1 VKEYYDVRA
10 PEYDDWWHQRNVYE
24 GRHTAR
30 WFTERDTVLAKVAAL
45 APLHTLD
52 VACGTGFVTRLLQG
66 EVIGL
71 DQSEAMLGVALKQA
85 PNAAYVQ
92 GDALSLPF
100 GDGAFERLFTSHFY
114 GHLEQP
120 ERERFLAEARRVADE
135 LVILDAALHEG
146 EPRDEWQE
154 RELLD
159 GSRWQVFKRFFTG
172 DGLLAELGGGEVLHE
187 GTWFVLVRA

>member
-1 VKEYYDVRA
+1 VKEYYDVRV
-10 PEYDDWWHQRNVYE
+10 PEYDDWWHQRNLHA
-24 GRHTAR
+24 GRHSAD
-30 WFTERDTVLAKVAAL
+30 WFVDRDAVLAKVEAL
-45 APLHTLD
+45 PPRHTLD

-71 DQSEAMLGVALKQA
+71 DQSEGMLGVALQQA

-100 GDGAFERLFTSHFY
+100 ADGAFERLFTSHFY

-120 ERERFLAEARRVADE
+120 ERERFLAEARRVAHE
-135 LVILDAALHEG
+135 LVILDAALHLG
-146 EPRDEWQE
+146 EPRDEWQD
-154 RELLD
+154 RVLND
-159 GSRWQVFKRFFTG
+159 GTHWQVFKRFFTA